1 MYVCRNARPSYKKGV
16 EGYTDFN
23 TKPAIEF
30 LSHLYKTNTTL
41 VIVGDNSLYE
51 LHVCMYECICICVY
65 MESVMY
71 VCMKYVNVRVNI
83 TYVCKRT
90 NVCVYI
96 TYMKVY
102 VYVDICLDVFMYVC
116 TVCMYVCV

>member
-1 MYVCRNARPSYKKGV
+1 MYSMYVCSNVQPSYKKGV
-16 EGYTDFN
+16 EGFTDFN

-30 LSHLYKTNTTL
+30 LSHLYKNTTTL
-41 VIVGDNSLYE
+41 VIRGDNSLYE
-51 LHVCMYECICICVY
+51 LHACMYEYVCTCVY

-71 VCMKYVNVRVNI
+71 VCMYVNVLVNI

-102 VYVDICLDVFMYVC
+102 VYVDIRYTYV
-116 TVCMYVCV
+116 